1 MDPADKVVDDE
12 SIMLEAFKLAANL
25 GMIIGPCAGYM
36 V

>member
-1 MDPADKVVDDE
+1 MDSKEVVDE
-12 SIMLEAFKLAANL
+12 SIMLEMFKLAANL